1 MLIKMKKHVLHLLYS
16 ASVFLFFFLLAAAL
30 FSMPAYAYHND
41 IILHTGVTFTDNVN
55 YSDTER
61 YDSLIFNPGVIWK
74 YNTDIDDSSTFLY
87 SDLYSSYNAFSWNPS
102 GKNFYNISHDLI
114 LRNHYLSWY
123 NHFIYTAEPLD
134 ATTDEMERRTGDI
147 TILTYRNS
155 KRRRFGLEAQLYNAN
170 HHYTK
175 NKTSSY
181 NNFSIQAD
189 PYWNFSGRTTF
200 RTKLEYSVYTYPNSV
215 KSTSEDTVIGVGMD
229 WKICETLKLSSV
241 LNYTMRNFTH
251 RQNGY
256 HSYIDEPWYR
266 LSVSWDHPGYGS
278 SVYIEAERRL
288 RETAYNHNRYYTDTI
303 ITFGAQQIFL
313 LKYLIG
319 VTAKYEHLEYERFGR
334 SDEVLS
340 VSPRFEYA
348 FKDRFKLILMTKYSI
363 RSSNADLSEYEAF
376 HTGLSMQYRL

>member
-1 MLIKMKKHVLHLLYS
+1 
-16 ASVFLFFFLLAAAL
+16 
-30 FSMPAYAYHND
+30 
-41 IILHTGVTFTDNVN
+41 
-55 YSDTER
+55 
-61 YDSLIFNPGVIWK
+61 
-74 YNTDIDDSSTFLY
+74 
-87 SDLYSSYNAFSWNPS
+87 
-102 GKNFYNISHDLI
+102 
-114 LRNHYLSWY
+114 
-123 NHFIYTAEPLD
+123 
-134 ATTDEMERRTGDI
+134 
-147 TILTYRNS
+147 
-155 KRRRFGLEAQLYNAN
+155 
-170 HHYTK
+170 
-175 NKTSSY
+175 
-181 NNFSIQAD
+181 
-189 PYWNFSGRTTF
+189 
-200 RTKLEYSVYTYPNSV
+200 
-215 KSTSEDTVIGVGMD
+215 MD
-229 WKICETLKLSSV
+229 WKICETLKFSSV

-256 HSYIDEPWYR
+256 HNYIDEPWYR

-376 HTGLSMQYRL
+376 HTGLSVQYRL